1 MWLIYDGDNDRSE
14 NCASITGMFST
25 QSKTYGKSNFKI
37 RSLFAKFFPFKY
49 ARRERHISRLGFSFF
64 LFFFFPFE
72 SSEFNSKGYI
82 K

>member
-25 QSKTYGKSNFKI
+25 QSKTYGKSNFEI
-37 RSLFAKFFPFKY
+37 RSLAKFPSL
-49 ARRERHISRLGFSFF
+49 RVRVSRTTYQSFRIF
-64 LFFFFPFE
+64 IFFFFSFLFE